1 MRNKL
6 KNVQYLMFVLFMF
19 ALTGCG
25 GNNLAGLGNNDS
37 GKVTAKFV
45 IDDGKSSAKT
55 VGSVPAG
62 VVSIRLRITGPY
74 QIAGDTSSSS
84 RYPAVKA
91 TFPAADG
98 SGSVAVAPGT
108 GLIVIAEALS
118 AGDTV
123 LYEKIISKV
132 SVAAGATKD
141 LGTIVLGAP
150 PVKEADKP
158 CQSCH
163 ENSRDSDGNSLVANY
178 KTSRHYNITTS
189 PVAKYGVN
197 SVGCAGC
204 HGPQHNDLNPA
215 ASGRCFECHNA
226 AGNFPTFHAGTDGTF
241 DYVQNKCY
249 GCHNPHTATVL
260 LKPTGDVAGCTLCHA
275 IGQNATANGSF
286 VNDNSGVRAITP
298 EFTKRSHHI
307 TGGAPTDAQCVV
319 CHLEGKVV
327 SGAVVV
333 DTTKHMA
340 DASIHLRNVDTNAD
354 FVWSGTEHS
363 AMDNFCFSCHDTD
376 GAKAV
381 TTTFTGIAGFTGTA
395 SNPFG
400 DTLTNGYDQ
409 VARAGVVDVK
419 TAFTT
424 TNASHHAVSGQRY
437 KYRFSTAAN
446 AAVWAA
452 RTGKPVPDASQ
463 IAEGH
468 TDLDGNP
475 ILATEFEET
484 MTGDFTLDTVAVGN
498 GSNSF
503 AFTGSANGVSQYLPK
518 GEGEATLYEAS
529 KFVASYIPLGASLNV
544 ADNSTLHCG
553 DCHTIGQW
561 KAGSSTNADGSAT
574 SVAIGAHGS
583 ANEYLLRNSLG
594 TDAIHNNLTYV
605 CFNCHVAGLNKG
617 TYNSAAVGFGALHPV
632 QNKNQVLGYATTHAV
647 SAFHI
652 QCLADSANNV
662 GATDRL
668 AKSWEGDKTYLDYV
682 PSPGAT
688 AALPAGGS
696 DANSGN
702 ITGIAC
708 TNCHNSGLRSGFGGI
723 HGGDNTYVD
732 GLGRTQKSYRFM
744 PGMGN
749 YRYAPPGGWDGKDV
763 SNPDFVTVAGNA
775 AGIPGGKPM
784 GGCYT
789 NGSTSDTNPGYSAC
803 SHHGTNAAVPI
814 YGGGTTQVG
823 NGSGTTSQG
832 VLPGDTSATKTTWE
846 PTVREATAGNAL
858 VTRPLKY

>member
-1 MRNKL
+1 MMNYIGLGKL
-6 KNVQYLMFVLFMF
+6 QNLLVVLLMFAM
-19 ALTGCG
+19 TGCG
-25 GNNLAGLGNNDS
+25 ASNIAGNDGNPS
-37 GKVTAKFV
+37 SKITAKFNWAA
-45 IDDGKSSAKT
+45 DGKSTAKA
-55 VGSVPAG
+55 VAAVPAG
-62 VVSIRLRITGPY
+62 VVSVRLRITGPY
-74 QIAGDTSSSS
+74 QIPGDTSTAS
-84 RYPAVKA
+84 RYTAAKA
-91 TFPAADG
+91 TFPAAAG
-98 SGSVAVAPGT
+98 SGSIAVFPGT
-108 GLIVIAEALS
+108 GLIVIAEALD

-123 LYEKIISKV
+123 LYEGIV
-132 SVAAGATKD
+132 SSLNGAPIAVAAGATTD
-141 LGTIVLGAP
+141 LGTITIKAP

-158 CQSCH
+158 CLACH
-163 ENSRDSDGNSLVANY
+163 ENSRDANGNSLVANY
-178 KTSRHYNITTS
+178 KTSRHYNITAS
-189 PVAKYGVN
+189 PAAKYGVN
-197 SVGCAGC
+197 STGCAGC

-215 ASGRCFECHNA
+215 VSGRCFECHNA
-226 AGNFPTFHAGTDGTF
+226 AGNFPTFHAGSDGTF
-241 DYVQNKCY
+241 AYVQNKCDA
-249 GCHNPHTATVL
+249 CHSPHTATLL

-275 IGQNATANGSF
+275 IGQNATASGSF

-298 EFTKRSHHI
+298 EFSKRSHHI

-327 SGAVVV
+327 SGAVVL

-340 DASIHLRNVDTNAD
+340 DASIHLRNADTNAD
-354 FVWSGTEHS
+354 FVWSGTEHT

-381 TTTFTGIAGFTGTA
+381 PTTFAGVAGFTGTA

-437 KYRFSTAAN
+437 KYRFSTLAN
-446 AAVWAA
+446 AQVWAT
-452 RTGKPVPDASQ
+452 RTGNPVPDASQ

-484 MTGDFTLDTVAVGN
+484 MTGEFR
-498 GSNSF
+498 
-503 AFTGSANGVSQYLPK
+503 LPTNQLAAGGYAAAA

-553 DCHTIGQW
+553 DCHTVGQW
-561 KAGSSTNADGSAT
+561 TKLSSTNADGSKT
-574 SVAIGAHGS
+574 PVAIGAHGS

-594 TDAIHNNLTYV
+594 TDALHDNLTYV
-605 CFNCHVAGLNKG
+605 CFNCHVAGVAPGL
-617 TYNSAAVGFGALHPV
+617 TAAKAGFGALHPV
-632 QNKNQVLGYATTHAV
+632 QNKNQIMGYATTHAV

-652 QCLADSANNV
+652 QCLADSANNI

-668 AKSWEGDKTYLDYV
+668 AKSWEADKTVADYGTNAV
-682 PSPGAT
+682 AGT
-688 AALPAGGS
+688 TVPAGGS
-696 DANSGN
+696 DASSGN

-708 TNCHNSGLRSGFGGI
+708 TSCHNSALRSGFGGI

-749 YRYAPPGGWDGKDV
+749 YRYAPPGGWDGKDM
-763 SNPDFVTVAGNA
+763 SPAPNGNTLTAVAS
-775 AGIPGGKPM
+775 GKPM

-789 NGSTSDTNPGYSAC
+789 NGSADTNPGYSAC
-803 SHHGTNAAVPI
+803 SHHGTSTAVPAGYLT
-814 YGGGTTQVG
+814 YGGGTT
-823 NGSGTTSQG
+823 GSPT
-832 VLPGDTSATKTTWE
+832 AAE